1 MATLRGLAN
10 RLNALAERVDDIEAE
25 AKARY
30 ALAIL
35 KALLDTTPVDTTEA
49 VSNWRVGTTVTAAI
63 PPHVPGIGGSTRAA
77 SIAIAIAEGEAAI
90 RAHKYADVLVIF
102 NSAGHI
108 RLLDEG
114 SSAQAPAGFVA
125 KAVLAGRLAARA
137 QKGG

>member
-1 MATLRGLAN
+1 MATLRDLAN
-10 RLNALAERVDDIEAE
+10 RLNSYVDKLDEVEAE

-35 KALLDTTPVDTTEA
+35 KALLNDTPVDTTEA
-49 VSNWRVGTTVTAAI
+49 VSNWRVGTGVSSPI
-63 PPHVPGIGGSTRAA
+63 PPHVPGESGFTRAA
-77 SIAIAIAEGEAAI
+77 SIAIAIQEAVAAL

-108 RLLDEG
+108 RYLDEG

-125 KAVLAGRLAARA
+125 KAVLAGKLAARS